1 MVGKRQWHT
10 LFVERFLRLRG
21 LCHTRILFP
30 VYAVLYLGMIVSA
43 VVFFLQSECVD
54 DDDENNAHRS
64 VPILGVEVG
73 MVLCSLS
80 RLFIPLPPAL
90 RGEVGSCTFWVY
102 GLLAFPY
109 PARELEST
117 CATAALS

>member
-1 MVGKRQWHT
+1 
-10 LFVERFLRLRG
+10 
-21 LCHTRILFP
+21 
-30 VYAVLYLGMIVSA
+30 MIVSA

-90 RGEVGSCTFWVY
+90 RGEVGSCTSHTHRENWGWVD
-102 GLLAFPY
+102 F
-109 PARELEST
+109 
-117 CATAALS
+117 LSGRCSGDL